1 MAQIKSYGSSF
12 QRPKQ
17 IVIVAAFVLSI
28 LIAPFYIL
36 FPDGSAQSSVVR
48 FAEMIG
54 FGFLILAWCHYD
66 SLEQTKP
73 LGGGFRILL
82 VLFGILGLFVYLLK
96 TRGAKRGLLASGIAI
111 LLFIGTLLTSALS
124 AGVFSAITGYE

>member
-28 LIAPFYIL
+28 LIAPFYLL
-36 FPDGSAQSSVVR
+36 FPDGSAQSTTVR

-54 FGFLILAWCHYD
+54 FGFLILSWCHYD
-66 SLEQTKP
+66 ALEQDNP

-96 TRGAKRGLLASGIAI
+96 RRGVKRGLLASGIAI

>member
-1 MAQIKSYGSSF
+1 MAQIKSYSSSF

-28 LIAPFYIL
+28 LIAPFYLL
-36 FPDGSAQSSVVR
+36 FSDGSAQSTTVR
-48 FAEMIG
+48 LAEMIG

-66 SLEQTKP
+66 ALEQDNP
-73 LGGGFRILL
+73 LGDGFRILL

-96 TRGAKRGLLASGIAI
+96 KRGVKRGLLASGIAI

-124 AGVFSAITGYE
+124 AGVFSAMTGYE

>member
-1 MAQIKSYGSSF
+1 MVQIESYGSSF

-17 IVIVAAFVLSI
+17 IVIAAAFVLSI
-28 LIAPFYIL
+28 LIAPFYVL
-36 FPDGSAQSSVVR
+36 FPDGSAQSTAVR
-48 FAEMIG
+48 FGEMIG
-54 FGFLILAWCHYD
+54 FSFLILAWCHYD
-66 SLEQTKP
+66 ALEQNKP

-82 VLFGILGLFVYLLK
+82 VLFGIFGLFVYLLK
-96 TRGAKRGLLASGIAI
+96 RRGAKRGLLASAIAI